1 MNLLCI
7 YGVEEKD
14 SGCRDAPP
22 GLVKELVRNGGHHFD
37 DDFKAIGDLVFAA
50 LPKM

>member
-1 MNLLCI
+1 
-7 YGVEEKD
+7 
-14 SGCRDAPP
+14 
-22 GLVKELVRNGGHHFD
+22 VKELVRNGGHHFD